1 MASMAANFLS
11 TWGSERGAPECSTQL
26 SSGGTP
32 HVGQRTE
39 DTCLGVSSFFF
50 IRRET
55 LARCSIRST
64 SEGTIDRESVLVG

>member
-50 IRRET
+50 IRRD
-55 LARCSIRST
+55 SRSLQYP
-64 SEGTIDRESVLVG
+64 VNVGGHVRP